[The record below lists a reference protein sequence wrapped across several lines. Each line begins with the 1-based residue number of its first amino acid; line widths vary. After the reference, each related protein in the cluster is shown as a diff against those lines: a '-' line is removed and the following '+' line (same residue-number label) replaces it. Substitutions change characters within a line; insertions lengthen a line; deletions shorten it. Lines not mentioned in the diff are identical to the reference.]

1 MKDQY
6 PAGAHPD
13 GAGTPALPSP
23 EQLPLEIFMGILDIK
38 ETLRDKHQADA
49 EAIGIDAIMDA
60 AERYC
65 QANPDKART
74 ALECLQDIIIL
85 TKGSIAER
93 TAARSQL
100 ILQRLSCADG
110 ETPAKEGSATTAQQV
125 LLFYYLFNVLGVTF
139 HTVSKAQ
146 IIRFIR
152 WFTGRNEQNIKEK
165 LDFQKELPKFQ
176 QDLWAVASQV
186 DFLLP
191 RVAQLIRNEI
201 SSLDPDELDKED

>member
-1 MKDQY
+1 MRNDI
-6 PAGAHPD
+6 PADVHSD
-13 GAGTPALPSP
+13 GVGNPALPDP
-23 EQLPLEIFMGILDIK
+23 EKMTLDIFMGVLDIK
-38 ETLRDKHQADA
+38 EMLRKKHQADA
-49 EAIGIDAIMDA
+49 ESIGIDAILDA
-60 AERYC
+60 AEQYC
-65 QANPDKART
+65 QANPDKARI
-74 ALECLQDIIIL
+74 ALECLQDIIFL
-85 TKGSIAER
+85 TKGSIAEK

-100 ILQRLSCADG
+100 ILQRLSCAGG

-165 LDFQKELPKFQ
+165 LDFQKELPKFR

-201 SSLDPDELDKED
+201 SSLDPDELENGD